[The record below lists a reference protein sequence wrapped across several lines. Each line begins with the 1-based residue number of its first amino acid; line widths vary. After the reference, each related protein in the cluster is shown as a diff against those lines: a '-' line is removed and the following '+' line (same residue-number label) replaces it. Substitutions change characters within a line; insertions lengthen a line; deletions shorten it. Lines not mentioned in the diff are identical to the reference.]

1 MLEKIENL
9 ESQMIRVE
17 IYNLANME
25 INFTSCQVVSCSNGR
40 IYHYKLEPA
49 VVTDILD
56 EDSEINAV
64 LQKKEY
70 RKRRIAMFKLL
81 QECVRKSIHVKV
93 CQHLIM
99 ISHPQGQLYLP
110 TCLSGKTLPECTTIN
125 DDDLIVIQSGSSHY
139 GMSTDNFLYL
149 QEIIYA
155 TGRYCEVVTHD
166 TTNQL
171 EYSHVQLI
179 VHEQPSTRE
188 IDDQNNAMKEHI
200 RQLDEANNKL
210 MGMIEDVISQL
221 TQKQSQV
228 CSEETEFFRIEDT
241 VPIIKDPFT
250 LDITTTSRSECKQ
263 CQSPKESS
271 QGCISLAAKAA
282 LQREKQF
289 MQSAY
294 GKRVINLLKKR

>member
-1 MLEKIENL
+1 
-9 ESQMIRVE
+9 
-17 IYNLANME
+17 ME
-25 INFTSCQVVSCSNGR
+25 INFTSCQVQGCSNGS

-56 EDSEINAV
+56 EDSEINTL

-70 RKRRIAMFKLL
+70 RKRRVAMFKLL
-81 QECVRKSIHVKV
+81 QECVIKSIHAKV

-99 ISHPQGQLYLP
+99 ISRPQGQLYLP
-110 TCLSGKTLPECTTIN
+110 MCLSGKTLPECTTIN
-125 DDDLIVIQSGSSHY
+125 DDDLIVVYCGSSNSGLSY
-139 GMSTDNFLYL
+139 DSILYL
-149 QEIIYA
+149 QEVIYA
-155 TGRYCEVVTHD
+155 TTRYCEVVTHD
-166 TTNQL
+166 TTNQYQ
-171 EYSHVQLI
+171 YSHVKLI

-200 RQLDEANNKL
+200 IQLEEANNKL
-210 MGMIEDVISQL
+210 MGMIAKLQGNNAELQDVISQL

-228 CSEETEFFRIEDT
+228 CCEETEFFRIEDT

-263 CQSPKESS
+263 CQSPLESS

-294 GKRVINLLKKR
+294 GKRVINVLKKR